1 MKKIIKQIRKNIIHL
16 ANLSKSPHVAS
27 ALSCADII
35 ATLYFKILK
44 LEPFEKRDI
53 FILSK
58 AHSAMALYSTLYEKK
73 LLTKKEFESYYQN
86 GGVLPAHTDKK
97 SNKYIEI
104 SAGSLGHGLPIGIG
118 MAYSMKLKKEKRKVF
133 VLMGDGE
140 SQEGSVWES
149 AMIAPKLNLDNL
161 VVFIDRN
168 NLQGYGRADELLSYE
183 PIDDKFKAF
192 NWEVIR
198 IDGHNVNEI
207 IKAVKVKTDKPK
219 MVILDTIKGKG
230 VNFMEDKLIWHY
242 YIVTDEIKREA
253 LKVLDELKR
262 SGKKIKK
269 SHSYIIKYKL
279 FTSAYSLFRP
289 YPDDLMEE
297 GTLYDTVKA
306 GKWREE
312 FKELSW
318 YLKEI
323 LGKEKSKILTFAL
336 KDGREI
342 MGIFEKYRSTSN
354 PFSYRLFNPDNPK
367 EGITVFKHAID
378 DLWEN

>member
-253 LKVLDELKR
+253 LKVLDEK
-262 SGKKIKK
+262 
-269 SHSYIIKYKL
+269 
-279 FTSAYSLFRP
+279 
-289 YPDDLMEE
+289 
-297 GTLYDTVKA
+297 
-306 GKWREE
+306 
-312 FKELSW
+312 
-318 YLKEI
+318 
-323 LGKEKSKILTFAL
+323 
-336 KDGREI
+336 
-342 MGIFEKYRSTSN
+342 
-354 PFSYRLFNPDNPK
+354 
-367 EGITVFKHAID
+367 
-378 DLWEN
+378 